1 MSNFIDEVVKEDD
14 RYDSIV
20 SAINKASIAIAKQ
33 TVKANTRKLKSSF
46 SLEAQH
52 DISAM
57 HGHALHYSV
66 MHGGEKDDFHGWL
79 HDIKKMS
86 KDDYYKLDEKA
97 QHRLYKEY
105 QLDSVYKEDDRE
117 KKWNPRSLFDDILD
131 SLQNELQRE
140 MDKEILNKIKERE
153 TIK

>member
-1 MSNFIDEVVKEDD
+1 MSNFLDEVVKEDD

-46 SLEAQH
+46 SLESVQ
-52 DISAM
+52 DISA
-57 HGHALHYSV
+57 

-86 KDDYYKLDEKA
+86 QDDYYKLDEKA

-105 QLDSVYKEDDRE
+105 QLDSVYKEDDLE
-117 KKWNPRSLFDDILD
+117 KKWKPRGLFDDILD
-131 SLQNELQRE
+131 GLQYEIQRE

>member
-1 MSNFIDEVVKEDD
+1 MSNFLDEVVKEDD

-46 SLEAQH
+46 SLESVQ

-57 HGHALHYSV
+57 Y
-66 MHGGEKDDFHGWL
+66 GEGDKDDFHGWL

-86 KDDYYKLDEKA
+86 KGDYYKLDEKA

-117 KKWNPRSLFDDILD
+117 KKWKPRGLFDDILD
-131 SLQNELQRE
+131 GLQNEMQQE

>member
-1 MSNFIDEVVKEDD
+1 MSNFIDEVVQEEDVS
-14 RYDSIV
+14 DSIV
-20 SAINKASIAIAKQ
+20 GAIKKASIAIAKQ
-33 TVKANTRKLKSSF
+33 PIRVGTRKLRSSI
-46 SLEAQH
+46 SLEAQQ
-52 DISAM
+52 DISA
-57 HGHALHYSV
+57 

-86 KDDYYKLDEKA
+86 QDDYYKLDEKA

-105 QLDSVYKEDDRE
+105 QLDSIYKEDDRE
-117 KKWNPRSLFDDILD
+117 KKWKPRGLFDDILD
-131 SLQNELQRE
+131 GLQYELQRE

>member
-1 MSNFIDEVVKEDD
+1 MSNFLDEVVKEDD

-20 SAINKASIAIAKQ
+20 GAIKKASIAIAKQ
-33 TVKANTRKLKSSF
+33 PIRVGTRKLRSSI
-46 SLEAQH
+46 SLEAQQ
-52 DISAM
+52 DISA
-57 HGHALHYSV
+57 

-105 QLDSVYKEDDRE
+105 QLDSIYKEEDRE
-117 KKWNPRSLFDDILD
+117 KKWKPRGLFDDMLD
-131 SLQNELQRE
+131 GLQYEVQYE
-140 MDKEILNKIKERE
+140 MDKEILNKLKNKIPSK
-153 TIK
+153 KK

>member
-1 MSNFIDEVVKEDD
+1 MSNFLDEVVKKDD

-20 SAINKASIAIAKQ
+20 GAIKKASIAIVKQ
-33 TVKANTRKLKSSF
+33 PIKGKTRKLKSSF
-46 SLEAQH
+46 TLEAQQ
-52 DISAM
+52 DIKT
-57 HGHALHYSV
+57 

-86 KDDYYKLDEKA
+86 QDDYYKLDEKA

-105 QLDSVYKEDDRE
+105 QLDSIYKEDDRE
-117 KKWNPRSLFDDILD
+117 KKWKPRGLFDDILD

>member
-1 MSNFIDEVVKEDD
+1 MSNFLDEVVKEND

-20 SAINKASIAIAKQ
+20 DAIKKASITIVKQ
-33 TVKANTRKLKSSF
+33 PIKEKTRKLKSSF
-46 SLEAQH
+46 TLESQQ
-52 DISAM
+52 DISA
-57 HGHALHYSV
+57 

-86 KDDYYKLDEKA
+86 QGDYYKLDEKA

-117 KKWNPRSLFDDILD
+117 KKWKPRSLFDDILD
-131 SLQNELQRE
+131 GLQYHIA
-140 MDKEILNKIKERE
+140 M
-153 TIK
+153 

>member
-1 MSNFIDEVVKEDD
+1 MSNFIDEVVQEEDVS
-14 RYDSIV
+14 DSI
-20 SAINKASIAIAKQ
+20 SAIKKASIVIAKQ
-33 TVKANTRKLKSSF
+33 PIRVKTRKLKSSF
-46 SLEAQH
+46 SLEAQQ

-57 HGHALHYSV
+57 HG
-66 MHGGEKDDFHGWL
+66 GDKDDFQGWL

-86 KDDYYKLDEKA
+86 QGDYYKLDEKA

-117 KKWNPRSLFDDILD
+117 KKWKPRGLFDDILD
-131 SLQNELQRE
+131 SLQNEMQQE